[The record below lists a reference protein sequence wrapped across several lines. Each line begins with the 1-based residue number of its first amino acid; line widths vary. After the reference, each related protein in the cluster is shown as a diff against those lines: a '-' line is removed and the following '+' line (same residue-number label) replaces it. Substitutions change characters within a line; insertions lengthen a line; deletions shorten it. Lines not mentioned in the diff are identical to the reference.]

1 MRLRKFLP
9 RAKFVINFCISFEVF
24 ADSTGFAPPRHPL
37 EPSLLS
43 FSGSANNSGV
53 AALKALEVVRAASSR
68 TSATPSSQSFRKSG
82 NTQSQMRSVEAAS
95 SEPAPAAAVA
105 AVAAGEPDFAHNASH
120 TAPSCVA
127 TSCLNLQLSA
137 LAALAATAAGSALPI
152 DACNNFSTFLCATWL
167 EATCMMPATLRS
179 AARRTSGAGS
189 CKKASNWG
197 KTSCSVSV
205 DPKVCATM

>member
-82 NTQSQMRSVEAAS
+82 STQSQIRSVEAAS
-95 SEPAPAAAVA
+95 SEPAPAA